1 MCSSRRRL
9 RGRVYCAMPE
19 VARSITTTPH
29 SGIRVMADLAREV
42 PDVIRL
48 EVGDPDFVTPA
59 HIIEAAARAASAGY
73 TGYPPSAG
81 YPTLRALI
89 ADKVTRRNHLT
100 TTADQV
106 VVTTGGGGGLFTTF
120 LALLNPGDEVLVSD
134 PVWPGYPAQI
144 HLQNGV
150 LKRFPLDRQRGFALD
165 PDAMERCIGPKTK
178 VLVINSPCNPTGA
191 VYGADELKRVVE
203 IAERHDL
210 WVISDECYDEI
221 ILEGETVSLATLG
234 GRDRIITVF
243 TFSKTYAMTG
253 WRIGYVVAS
262 PELAAIIGKLQ
273 EPVVA
278 SASSLSQKGAEAAL
292 LGPQEV
298 VGKMVDSYRER
309 RDLAME
315 LLDGEG
321 IGYIRPHG
329 AFYLMVDTSPAGDSL
344 EFAQRLLREHRVGTV
359 PGSAFGPGGEG
370 MVRVSL
376 ASSKADLEFGLAALS
391 ACLRRHAGIRR

>member
-1 MCSSRRRL
+1 
-9 RGRVYCAMPE
+9 MPE
-19 VARSITTTPH
+19 VARSVATTPH
-29 SGIRVMADLAREV
+29 SGIREMADLARNV

-48 EVGDPDFVTPA
+48 EVGDPNFVTPD
-59 HIIEAAARAASAGY
+59 HIIEAAAEAAKAGY

-81 YPTLRALI
+81 YPRLRELI
-89 ADKVTRRNHLT
+89 AEKVTRRNHLAT
-100 TTADQV
+100 TPDQV
-106 VVTTGGGGGLFTTF
+106 VVTTGGGGGLFTSF

-144 HLQNGV
+144 HLQNAV
-150 LKRFPLDRQRGFALD
+150 LKRFPLDRRRGFALD
-165 PDAMERCIGPKTK
+165 PDAIERSISPRTK

-191 VYGADELKRVVE
+191 VYGVDELKRVME
-203 IAERHDL
+203 IAERRDI

-221 ILEGETVSLATLG
+221 ILDGETVSLATLG

-262 PELAAIIGKLQ
+262 PEMAAIIGKLQ

-292 LGPQEV
+292 LGPQDV
-298 VGKMVDSYRER
+298 VGRMVGSYRER
-309 RDLAME
+309 RDLAMK

-321 IGYIRPHG
+321 ISYVRPRG
-329 AFYLMVDTSPAGDSL
+329 AFYLMVDTSPAGNSL
-344 EFAQRLLREHRVGTV
+344 EFARRLLLEEHVATV

-376 ASSKADLEFGLAALS
+376 ASSIETLEVGLKALAS
-391 ACLRRHAGIRR
+391 CLRRTASLSR

>member
-1 MCSSRRRL
+1 
-9 RGRVYCAMPE
+9 MPE
-19 VARSITTTPH
+19 VARSVATTPH
-29 SGIRVMADLAREV
+29 SGIREMADLARQV

-59 HIIEAAARAASAGY
+59 HIIEAAAKAASAGY

-81 YPTLRALI
+81 YPQLRELI
-89 ADKVTRRNHLT
+89 AEKVTRRNHLAT
-100 TTADQV
+100 TPDEV
-106 VVTTGGGGGLFTTF
+106 VVTTGGGGGLFTSF

-144 HLQNGV
+144 HLQHCAI
-150 LKRFPLDRQRGFALD
+150 KRFLLDRKRGFALD
-165 PDAMERCIGPKTK
+165 PDAIERAIGPKTK
-178 VLVINSPCNPTGA
+178 VLVINSPCNPTGM
-191 VYGADELKRVVE
+191 VYGADELKRVIE

-221 ILEGETVSLATLG
+221 VLEGKSVSLATLG
-234 GRDRIITVF
+234 GRERVVSIF
-243 TFSKTYAMTG
+243 SFSKTYAMTG
-253 WRIGYVVAS
+253 WRIGYVVA
-262 PELAAIIGKLQ
+262 PAALASLIGKLQ

-292 LGPQEV
+292 LGPQDA
-298 VGKMVDSYRER
+298 VGEMVDSYRER
-309 RDLAME
+309 RDFAME

-321 IGYIRPHG
+321 IGFVRPRG
-329 AFYLMVDTSPAGDSL
+329 AFYLMIDTAPAGGSL
-344 EFAQRLLREHRVGTV
+344 EFARRLLLEEHVATV

-376 ASSKADLEFGLAALS
+376 ASSMKALDVGLRAL
-391 ACLRRHAGIRR
+391 AVCLRRRASLND

>member
-1 MCSSRRRL
+1 
-9 RGRVYCAMPE
+9 MPE
-19 VARSITTTPH
+19 LSRAVVTTPH
-29 SGIRVMADLAREV
+29 SGIRTMAEIARQI

-59 HIIEAAARAASAGY
+59 HIIKAAASAALAGY

-81 YPTLRALI
+81 YASLRELI
-89 ADKVTRRNHLT
+89 AEKVTRRNHLAT
-100 TTADQV
+100 TPDEV
-106 VVTTGGGGGLFTTF
+106 VVTTGAGGGLFTTL

-150 LKRFPLDRQRGFALD
+150 LKRFSLDRSRAFALD
-165 PDAMERCIGPKTK
+165 PDALEYAIGPRTR
-178 VLVINSPCNPTGA
+178 VLIINSPCNPTGA
-191 VYGADELKRVVE
+191 VYGAAELKRVVE

-210 WVISDECYDEI
+210 WVISDEAYDEI
-221 ILEGETVSLATLG
+221 VLEGKSVSLATLG
-234 GRDRIITVF
+234 GRDRIISVF
-243 TFSKTYAMTG
+243 SFSKTYAMTG

-262 PELAAIIGKLQ
+262 AELANIIGKMQ

-278 SASSLSQKGAEAAL
+278 SASALSQKGAEAAL
-292 LGPQEV
+292 LGPQDV
-298 VGKMVDSYRER
+298 VGRMVASYRER
-309 RDLAME
+309 LDFAME

-321 IGYIRPHG
+321 IGYVRPRG

-344 EFAQRLLREHRVGTV
+344 EFAQRLLREERVATV

-376 ASSKADLEFGLAALS
+376 AASRENLEVGLKALS
-391 ACLRRHAGIRR
+391 SCLRREVLRR

>member
-1 MCSSRRRL
+1 
-9 RGRVYCAMPE
+9 MPE
-19 VARSITTTPH
+19 VARSVATTPH
-29 SGIRVMADLAREV
+29 SGIREMADLARQV
-42 PDVIRL
+42 PDVVRL
-48 EVGDPDFVTPA
+48 EVGDPDFVTPD
-59 HIIEAAARAASAGY
+59 HIIEAAAAAAKAGY

-81 YPTLRALI
+81 YPRLRELI
-89 ADKVTRRNHLT
+89 AEKVTRRNHLAT
-100 TTADQV
+100 SPDQV
-106 VVTTGGGGGLFTTF
+106 VVTTGGGGGLFTSF

-144 HLQNGV
+144 HLQNAV
-150 LKRFPLDRQRGFALD
+150 LKRFPLDRRRGFALD
-165 PDAMERCIGPKTK
+165 PDAIERSITPRTK
-178 VLVINSPCNPTGA
+178 VVVINSPCNPTGA
-191 VYGADELKRVVE
+191 VYGVDELKRVVE

-253 WRIGYVVAS
+253 WRIGYVVTS
-262 PELAAIIGKLQ
+262 PEMAAIIGKLQ

-292 LGPQEV
+292 LGPQAV
-298 VGKMVDSYRER
+298 VGQMVDSYRER

-321 IGYIRPHG
+321 IGYVRPRG
-329 AFYLMVDTSPAGDSL
+329 AFYLMVDTSSAGDSL
-344 EFAQRLLREHRVGTV
+344 QFARRLLLEEHVATV

-376 ASSKADLEFGLAALS
+376 ASSIKTLDVGLRALAS
-391 ACLRRHAGIRR
+391 CLRRTASLSR

>member
-1 MCSSRRRL
+1 
-9 RGRVYCAMPE
+9 MPE
-19 VARSITTTPH
+19 LAHSITTTPH
-29 SGIRVMADLAREV
+29 SGIRVMAELARSV
-42 PDVIRL
+42 PNVIRL
-48 EVGDPDFVTPA
+48 EVGDPDFVTPS
-59 HIIEAAARAASAGY
+59 HIIEAAAIAALAGF

-81 YPTLRALI
+81 YPILRELI
-89 ADKVTRRNHLT
+89 ADKVTRRNRLPT
-100 TTADQV
+100 TSDQV
-106 VVTTGGGGGLFTTF
+106 VVTTGAGGGLFTTM

-134 PVWPGYPAQI
+134 PVWPGYPAQV

-150 LKRFPLDRQRGFALD
+150 LKRFPLDRRRGFALD
-165 PDAMERCIGPKTK
+165 PDAIEHAIGPRTK
-178 VLVINSPCNPTGA
+178 VLIINSPCNPTGA
-191 VYGADELKRVVE
+191 MYGAEELRRVVE

-210 WVISDECYDEI
+210 WVISDEAYDEI
-221 ILEGETVSLATLG
+221 VLDGKALTMATLG
-234 GRDRIITVF
+234 GRDRIVTVF
-243 TFSKTYAMTG
+243 SFSKTYAMTG

-262 PELAAIIGKLQ
+262 AELASTIGKLQ

-292 LGPQEV
+292 LGPQDV

-321 IGYIRPHG
+321 IGYILPRG

-344 EFAQRLLREHRVGTV
+344 EFAQRLLREEHVATV
-359 PGSAFGPGGEG
+359 PGSAFGPGAEG

-376 ASSKADLEFGLAALS
+376 ASAREDLEVGLKALS
-391 ACLRRHAGIRR
+391 ACLRRQAALRD

>member
-1 MCSSRRRL
+1 
-9 RGRVYCAMPE
+9 MPE
-19 VARSITTTPH
+19 LARAITTTPH
-29 SGIRVMADLAREV
+29 SGIRVMADLARLIPEV
-42 PDVIRL
+42 VRL
-48 EVGDPDFVTPA
+48 EVGDPDFVTPS
-59 HIIEAAARAASAGY
+59 HIIDAAANAARAGY

-81 YPTLRALI
+81 YPSLRELI
-89 ADKVTRRNHLT
+89 AEKVTRRNGLP

-106 VVTTGGGGGLFTTF
+106 VVTTGAGGGLFTTM

-144 HLQNGV
+144 HLQNCV
-150 LKRFPLDRQRGFALD
+150 LKRFQLDRHRGFALD
-165 PDAMERCIGPKTK
+165 PNAIERAIGSRTK
-178 VLVINSPCNPTGA
+178 VLIINSPCNPTGA
-191 VYGADELKRVVE
+191 VYGADELRRVVE

-210 WVISDECYDEI
+210 WVISDEAYDEV
-221 ILEGETVSLATLG
+221 ILDGKGLTLATLG
-234 GRDRIITVF
+234 GRDRIISVF
-243 TFSKTYAMTG
+243 SFSKTYAMTG

-262 PELAAIIGKLQ
+262 IALASTIGKLQ

-292 LGPQEV
+292 LGPQDV
-298 VGKMVDSYRER
+298 VGKMVGSYRER
-309 RDLAME
+309 RDFAMA

-321 IGYIRPHG
+321 IGYVVPRG

-344 EFAQRLLREHRVGTV
+344 EFAQRLLREEHVATV

-376 ASSKADLEFGLAALS
+376 ASAKEDLEVGLKALS
-391 ACLRRHAGIRR
+391 SCLRRQAVRD

>member
-1 MCSSRRRL
+1 
-9 RGRVYCAMPE
+9 MPE
-19 VARSITTTPH
+19 VARAVTTTPH
-29 SGIRVMADLAREV
+29 SGIRVMADLARGV

-48 EVGDPDFVTPA
+48 EVGDPDFVTPQ
-59 HIIEAAARAASAGY
+59 HIIDAAARAASAGY

-81 YPTLRALI
+81 YPRLRELI
-89 ADKVTRRNHLT
+89 AEKVTVRNKLPT
-100 TTADQV
+100 TPDQV

-134 PVWPGYPAQI
+134 PVWSGYPAQI
-144 HLQNGV
+144 HVQNGV
-150 LKRFPLDRQRGFALD
+150 VKRFPLDRRRGFALD
-165 PDAMERCIGPKTK
+165 PDAIESSINSRTK

-191 VYGADELKRVVE
+191 IYHAEELKRVVE

-210 WVISDECYDEI
+210 WVISDECYDQI
-221 ILEGETVSLATLG
+221 VLEGETVSLATLG

-292 LGPQEV
+292 LGPQEM
-298 VGKMVDSYRER
+298 VGQMVDSYRER

-321 IGYIRPHG
+321 IGYVRPRG

-344 EFAQRLLREHRVGTV
+344 QFAQRLLREERVATV

-376 ASSKADLEFGLAALS
+376 ASPKKDLEVGLKALS
-391 ACLRRHAGIRR
+391 ACLRRQAAIRR

>member
-1 MCSSRRRL
+1 
-9 RGRVYCAMPE
+9 MPE
-19 VARSITTTPH
+19 VSRAITTTPH
-29 SGIRVMADLAREV
+29 SGIRVMADLARQV
-42 PDVIRL
+42 PNVTRL
-48 EVGDPDFVTPA
+48 EVGDPDFVTPE
-59 HIIEAAARAASAGY
+59 HIIDAAASAARAGY

-81 YPTLRALI
+81 YPHLRELI
-89 ADKVTRRNHLT
+89 AEKVTKRNKLPT
-100 TTADQV
+100 TPDQV

-150 LKRFPLDRQRGFALD
+150 VKRFPLDRHRGFALD
-165 PDAMERCIGPKTK
+165 PDAIESAITPRTK
-178 VLVINSPCNPTGA
+178 VLVINSPCNPTGVIYEVEA
-191 VYGADELKRVVE
+191 LKRVVE
-203 IAERHDL
+203 IADRHDL
-210 WVISDECYDEI
+210 WVISDECYDQI
-221 ILEGETVSLATLG
+221 VLEGKTVSLATLG
-234 GRDRIITVF
+234 ARDRIITVF

-253 WRIGYVVAS
+253 WRIGYVVAA

-278 SASSLSQKGAEAAL
+278 SASALSQKGAEAAL
-292 LGPQEV
+292 LGPQDV
-298 VGKMVDSYRER
+298 VGEMVSSYRER

-321 IGYIRPHG
+321 IGYVRPRG

-344 EFAQRLLREHRVGTV
+344 EFAQRLLREEHVATV

-376 ASSKADLEFGLAALS
+376 ASSKKDLEFGLRALS
-391 ACLRRHAGIRR
+391 TCLRRQAEIRR

>member
-1 MCSSRRRL
+1 MAELART
-9 RGRVYCAMPE
+9 
-19 VARSITTTPH
+19 VASTPH

-48 EVGDPDFVTPA
+48 EVGDPDFITPA
-59 HIIEAAARAASAGY
+59 HIIEAAAKAALEGY

-81 YPTLRALI
+81 YPRLRELI
-89 ADKVTRRNHLT
+89 AEKVTRRNHLP

-120 LALLNPGDEVLVSD
+120 LALLNPGDEVLVTD
-134 PVWPGYPAQI
+134 PVWSGYPAQI

-150 LKRFPLDRQRGFALD
+150 LRQFPLDRQRGFALD
-165 PDAMERCIGPKTK
+165 PDAIERCISPRTK

-191 VYGADELKRVVE
+191 VYGAAELKRVVE

-210 WVISDECYDEI
+210 WVIADECYDEI

-262 PELAAIIGKLQ
+262 PALAVVIGKIQ

-292 LGPQEV
+292 LGPQDV

-321 IGYIRPHG
+321 IGYVRPRG

-344 EFAQRLLREHRVGTV
+344 EFAKHLLREEHVGTV

-376 ASSKADLEFGLAALS
+376 ASSKKDLEVGLKALS
-391 ACLRRHAGIRR
+391 TCLQRHAAIKR

>member
-1 MCSSRRRL
+1 
-9 RGRVYCAMPE
+9 MPE
-19 VARSITTTPH
+19 VARAVTTTPH

-48 EVGDPDFVTPA
+48 EVGDPDFVTPQ
-59 HIIEAAARAASAGY
+59 HIIDAAARAASAGY

-81 YPTLRALI
+81 YPRLRELIAEKVTLRNKLP
-89 ADKVTRRNHLT
+89 T
-100 TTADQV
+100 TPDQV

-134 PVWPGYPAQI
+134 PVWSGYPAQI
-144 HLQNGV
+144 HVQNGV
-150 LKRFPLDRQRGFALD
+150 VKRFPLDRRRGFALD
-165 PDAMERCIGPKTK
+165 PDAIESSISPRTK

-191 VYGADELKRVVE
+191 IYHAEELKRVVE

-210 WVISDECYDEI
+210 WVISDECYDQI
-221 ILEGETVSLATLG
+221 VLEGETVSLATLG

-292 LGPQEV
+292 LGPQEM
-298 VGKMVDSYRER
+298 VGQMVDSYRER

-321 IGYIRPHG
+321 IGYVRPRG

-344 EFAQRLLREHRVGTV
+344 QFAQRLLREERVATV

-376 ASSKADLEFGLAALS
+376 ASPKEDLEVGLKALS
-391 ACLRRHAGIRR
+391 ACLRRQAAIRR

>member
-1 MCSSRRRL
+1 
-9 RGRVYCAMPE
+9 MPE
-19 VARSITTTPH
+19 VARAVTTTPH

-48 EVGDPDFVTPA
+48 EVGDPDFVTPQ
-59 HIIEAAARAASAGY
+59 HIIDAAARAASAGY

-81 YPTLRALI
+81 YQRLRELIAEKVTLRNRLP
-89 ADKVTRRNHLT
+89 T
-100 TTADQV
+100 TPDQV

-134 PVWPGYPAQI
+134 PVWSGYPAQI
-144 HLQNGV
+144 HVQNGV
-150 LKRFPLDRQRGFALD
+150 VKRFPLDRRRGFGLD
-165 PDAMERCIGPKTK
+165 PDAIESAISPRTK

-191 VYGADELKRVVE
+191 IYSTEELKRVVE

-210 WVISDECYDEI
+210 WVISDECYDQI
-221 ILEGETVSLATLG
+221 VLEGETVSLATLG

-292 LGPQEV
+292 LGPQEM
-298 VGKMVDSYRER
+298 VGQMVDSYRER

-321 IGYIRPHG
+321 IGYVRPRG

-344 EFAQRLLREHRVGTV
+344 QFAQRLLREERVATV

-376 ASSKADLEFGLAALS
+376 ASPKENLEVGLKALS
-391 ACLRRHAGIRR
+391 ACLRRQAAIRR

>member
-1 MCSSRRRL
+1 
-9 RGRVYCAMPE
+9 MPE
-19 VARSITTTPH
+19 VARAITTTPH

-59 HIIEAAARAASAGY
+59 HIIEAAARGASAGY
-73 TGYPPSAG
+73 TRYPPSAG
-81 YPTLRALI
+81 YPELRELI
-89 ADKVTRRNHLT
+89 AQKVTHRNQLPT
-100 TTADQV
+100 TGDQV

-150 LKRFPLDRQRGFALD
+150 LKRYPLDRQRGFALD
-165 PDAMERCIGPKTK
+165 PDAIERSIGPRTK

-191 VYGADELKRVVE
+191 VYGADELKRIVE
-203 IAERHDL
+203 IAEHHDL

-262 PELAAIIGKLQ
+262 RELAAIIGKLQ

-292 LGPQEV
+292 LGPQDV
-298 VGKMVDSYRER
+298 VAKMVDSYRER
-309 RDLAME
+309 RDLAIE

-321 IGYIRPHG
+321 IGYVRPRG
-329 AFYLMVDTSPAGDSL
+329 AFYLMVDTSRAGDSL
-344 EFAQRLLREHRVGTV
+344 EFARRLLREERVGTV

-376 ASSKADLEFGLAALS
+376 ASSKADLQVGLTALS
-391 ACLRRHAGIRR
+391 ACLRRQAGIRR

>member
-1 MCSSRRRL
+1 MAELART
-9 RGRVYCAMPE
+9 
-19 VARSITTTPH
+19 VASTPH

-48 EVGDPDFVTPA
+48 EVGDPDFITPA
-59 HIIEAAARAASAGY
+59 HIIEAAARAALEGY

-81 YPTLRALI
+81 YPRLRELI
-89 ADKVTRRNHLT
+89 AEKVTRRNHLP

-134 PVWPGYPAQI
+134 PVWSGYPAQI

-150 LKRFPLDRQRGFALD
+150 VTRFPLDRQSGFGLD
-165 PDAMERCIGPKTK
+165 PDAIERSITPRTK

-191 VYGADELKRVVE
+191 VYRAAELKRVVE

-221 ILEGETVSLATLG
+221 ILEGEAVSLATLG
-234 GRDRIITVF
+234 ARDRIITVF

-253 WRIGYVVAS
+253 WRIGYVVTT
-262 PELAAIIGKLQ
+262 PELAAVIGKIQ

-292 LGPQEV
+292 LGPQDV

-321 IGYIRPHG
+321 IGYVRPHG

-344 EFAQRLLREHRVGTV
+344 EFAQNLLREEHVGTV
-359 PGSAFGPGGEG
+359 PGSAFGPGSEG

-376 ASSKADLEFGLAALS
+376 ASSKKDLEVGLKGLS
-391 ACLRRHAGIRR
+391 ACLRRQTAIKR

>member
-1 MCSSRRRL
+1 
-9 RGRVYCAMPE
+9 MPE
-19 VARSITTTPH
+19 VARAITTTPH

-73 TGYPPSAG
+73 TRYPPSAG
-81 YPTLRALI
+81 YPELRELI
-89 ADKVTRRNHLT
+89 AQKVTHRNQLP

-165 PDAMERCIGPKTK
+165 PDAIERSIGPRTK

-203 IAERHDL
+203 IAEHHDL

-221 ILEGETVSLATLG
+221 ILEGEAVSLATLG

-262 PELAAIIGKLQ
+262 RELAAIIGKLQ

-292 LGPQEV
+292 LGPQGV
-298 VGKMVDSYRER
+298 VAKMVDSYRER

-321 IGYIRPHG
+321 IGYVRPCG

-344 EFAQRLLREHRVGTV
+344 DFARRLLREERVGTV

-376 ASSKADLEFGLAALS
+376 ASSKADLEVGLRALS
-391 ACLRRHAGIRR
+391 ACLRRQAGIRR

>member
-1 MCSSRRRL
+1 
-9 RGRVYCAMPE
+9 MPE
-19 VARSITTTPH
+19 VARSVATTPH
-29 SGIRVMADLAREV
+29 SGIREMADLARKV
-42 PDVIRL
+42 QDVVRL
-48 EVGDPDFVTPA
+48 EVGDPDFVTPD
-59 HIIEAAARAASAGY
+59 HIIEAAAAAAKAGY

-81 YPTLRALI
+81 YPRLRELI
-89 ADKVTRRNHLT
+89 AEKVTRRNHLPT
-100 TTADQV
+100 TPDQV
-106 VVTTGGGGGLFTTF
+106 VVTTGGGGGLFTSF

-144 HLQNGV
+144 HLQNAV
-150 LKRFPLDRQRGFALD
+150 LKRFPLDRWRGFALD
-165 PDAMERCIGPKTK
+165 PDAIERSITPRTK

-191 VYGADELKRVVE
+191 VYGVDELKRVVE
-203 IAERHDL
+203 IAERHGL

-243 TFSKTYAMTG
+243 SFSKTYAMTG
-253 WRIGYVVAS
+253 WRIGYVVTS
-262 PELAAIIGKLQ
+262 PEMAAIIGKLQ

-292 LGPQEV
+292 LGPQVV
-298 VGKMVDSYRER
+298 VGQMVDSYRER

-321 IGYIRPHG
+321 IGYVRPRG

-344 EFAQRLLREHRVGTV
+344 QFARRLLMEEHVATV

-376 ASSKADLEFGLAALS
+376 ASSIETLEFGLRALA
-391 ACLRRHAGIRR
+391 ACLRRTASLSR

>member
-1 MCSSRRRL
+1 
-9 RGRVYCAMPE
+9 MPE
-19 VARSITTTPH
+19 VARAITTTPH
-29 SGIRVMADLAREV
+29 SGIRVMAALAREV

-48 EVGDPDFVTPA
+48 EVGDPDFITPQ
-59 HIIEAAARAASAGY
+59 HIIDAAASAASAGY
-73 TGYPPSAG
+73 TCYPPSAG
-81 YPTLRALI
+81 YPRLRELI
-89 ADKVTRRNHLT
+89 AEKVTQRNKLP

-134 PVWPGYPAQI
+134 PVWPGYPAQV

-165 PDAMERCIGPKTK
+165 PDAIERCITPKTK

-191 VYGADELKRVVE
+191 VFGPDELKRVVE

-210 WVISDECYDEI
+210 WVISDECYDQI
-221 ILEGETVSLATLG
+221 VLEGETVSLATFG

-278 SASSLSQKGAEAAL
+278 SASSLSQKGAEGAL
-292 LGPQEV
+292 LGPQDV

-315 LLDGEG
+315 LLDGKG
-321 IGYIRPHG
+321 IGYVRPRG

-344 EFAQRLLREHRVGTV
+344 EFAQRLLREERVATV

-376 ASSKADLEFGLAALS
+376 ASSKENLELGLKALS
-391 ACLRRHAGIRR
+391 ACLRRQAAIRR

>member
-1 MCSSRRRL
+1 
-9 RGRVYCAMPE
+9 MPE
-19 VARSITTTPH
+19 VARSVATTPH
-29 SGIRVMADLAREV
+29 SGIREMADLARQV
-42 PDVIRL
+42 PDVVRL
-48 EVGDPDFVTPA
+48 EVGDPDFVTPD
-59 HIIEAAARAASAGY
+59 HIIEAAAVAAKAGY

-81 YPTLRALI
+81 YPRLRELI
-89 ADKVTRRNHLT
+89 AEKVTRRNHLAT
-100 TTADQV
+100 NPDQV
-106 VVTTGGGGGLFTTF
+106 VVTTGGGGGLFTSF
-120 LALLNPGDEVLVSD
+120 LALLNPGDEVLMSD

-144 HLQNGV
+144 HLQNAV
-150 LKRFPLDRQRGFALD
+150 LKRFPLDRRRGFALD
-165 PDAMERCIGPKTK
+165 PDAIERSITPRTK
-178 VLVINSPCNPTGA
+178 VVVINSPCNPTGA
-191 VYGADELKRVVE
+191 VYGVDELKRVVE

-253 WRIGYVVAS
+253 WRIGYVVTS
-262 PELAAIIGKLQ
+262 PEMAAIIGKLQ

-292 LGPQEV
+292 LGPQTV
-298 VGKMVDSYRER
+298 VGQMVDSYRER

-321 IGYIRPHG
+321 IGYVRPRG

-344 EFAQRLLREHRVGTV
+344 QFARRLLLEEHVATV

-376 ASSKADLEFGLAALS
+376 ASSIETLEVGLRALAS
-391 ACLRRHAGIRR
+391 CLRRTASLSR

>member
-1 MCSSRRRL
+1 
-9 RGRVYCAMPE
+9 MPE
-19 VARSITTTPH
+19 VARAVTTTPH

-48 EVGDPDFVTPA
+48 EVGDPDFVTPQ
-59 HIIEAAARAASAGY
+59 HIIDAAARAASAGY

-81 YPTLRALI
+81 YPRLRELIAEKVTLRNKLP
-89 ADKVTRRNHLT
+89 T
-100 TTADQV
+100 TPDQV

-134 PVWPGYPAQI
+134 PVWSGYPAQI
-144 HLQNGV
+144 HVQNGV
-150 LKRFPLDRQRGFALD
+150 VKRFPLDRRRGFGLD
-165 PDAMERCIGPKTK
+165 PDAIESSISPRTK

-191 VYGADELKRVVE
+191 IYHAEELKRVVE

-210 WVISDECYDEI
+210 WVISDECYDQI
-221 ILEGETVSLATLG
+221 VLEGETVSLATLG

-292 LGPQEV
+292 LGPQEM
-298 VGKMVDSYRER
+298 VGQMVDSYRER

-321 IGYIRPHG
+321 IGYVRPRG

-344 EFAQRLLREHRVGTV
+344 QFAQRLLREERVATV

-376 ASSKADLEFGLAALS
+376 ASPKEDLEVGLKALS
-391 ACLRRHAGIRR
+391 ACLRRQAAIRR